1 MVASHIL
8 NFLRVDDSKTILLNL
23 CTAIGAW
30 GGFPDAPAI
39 FTRTV
44 DTYPM
49 LKWILLCVLIFQGG
63 GEQDFQLAVE
73 LTVIIY
79 FIYNILESYEQSKQ
93 ELF

>member
-44 DTYPM
+44 ESYPM
-49 LKWILLCVLIFQGG
+49 LKWVLLCVLIFQGG

>member
-8 NFLRVDDSKTILLNL
+8 NFLRIDDSKTILLNL

-49 LKWILLCVLIFQGG
+49 LKWVLLCVLIFQGG